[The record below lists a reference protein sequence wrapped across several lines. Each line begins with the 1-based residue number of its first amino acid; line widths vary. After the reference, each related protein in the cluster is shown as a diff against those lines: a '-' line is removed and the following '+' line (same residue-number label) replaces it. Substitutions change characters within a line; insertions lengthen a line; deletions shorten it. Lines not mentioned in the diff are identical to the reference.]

1 MEDEAPSPEMEAPAP
16 ESDMMAP
23 PPPPPH
29 FAPPPP
35 PPMMEEGPAPE
46 GDDWLGYRA
55 ADELPMLVP
64 GDASFKVRADGLLQP
79 VGGPV
84 TPADGGD
91 SLLEARAAIDA
102 ALAAGNA

>member
-1 MEDEAPSPEMEAPAP
+1 
-16 ESDMMAP
+16 
-23 PPPPPH
+23 
-29 FAPPPP
+29 
-35 PPMMEEGPAPE
+35 
-46 GDDWLGYRA
+46 
-55 ADELPMLVP
+55 
-64 GDASFKVRADGLLQP
+64 